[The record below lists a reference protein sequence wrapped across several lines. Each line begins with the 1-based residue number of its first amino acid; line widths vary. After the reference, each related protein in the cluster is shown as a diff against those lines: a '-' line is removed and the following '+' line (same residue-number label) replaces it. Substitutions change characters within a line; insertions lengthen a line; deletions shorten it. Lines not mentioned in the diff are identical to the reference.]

1 MLGRLTPIVCA
12 AILIVVPT
20 MGKSET
26 IELLAAASTTEAVT
40 ALVGDIQQRL
50 NIRVRPTF
58 AASSTLAKHIAAGAP
73 AHLYLSANTAWT
85 TYLQEL
91 NLIAPDGRIDLLGN
105 RLVLLGRST
114 NSTSNFELAD
124 LSQALGGERLIM
136 ADPDHVPAGRYGRQ
150 ALKSLDLWK
159 AVKGRAVFGASVRN
173 TLALLARGQG
183 RFAIAYET
191 DGRVY
196 GSLQQQ
202 AIFPKSSHD
211 PIIYPLALI
220 TEHSND
226 AARKVFR
233 FMQSNDARNIFQN
246 FGFTSPPSPR

>member
-1 MLGRLTPIVCA
+1 
-12 AILIVVPT
+12 

-173 TLALLARGQG
+173 TLALLAGSMEAFNNRRSSQNPAMTPSFIPWPLLQSIPTTPPA
-183 RFAIAYET
+183 RFFVLCKAMTPEI
-191 DGRVY
+191 
-196 GSLQQQ
+196 
-202 AIFPKSSHD
+202 SSK
-211 PIIYPLALI
+211 ILALPLRP
-220 TEHSND
+220 HP
-226 AARKVFR
+226 V
-233 FMQSNDARNIFQN
+233 RNV
-246 FGFTSPPSPR
+246 GC